1 MTWTIEAVHEAPV
14 TPAAVFA
21 LYADPDTWSR
31 WGHNATW
38 ARATEPLREG
48 AIVEVRAGYGKVY
61 PCRVRR
67 FEPDRAL
74 ELVVRPPGMTI
85 VNVYEVAPAGIHGT
99 DSRIRHAFEITGPMG
114 VFARV
119 VGLGR
124 VYRRKLAA
132 EAEAVARLAAGED
145 PGTPARTITAPE
157 AALHGLE
164 RQAGAG
170 RWEDAPADASA
181 SEPR

>member
-14 TPAAVFA
+14 SSAEVFA
-21 LYADPDTWSR
+21 LYAEPATWSR

-67 FEPDRAL
+67 FERDRAL

-85 VNVYEVAPAGIHGT
+85 VNVYEVAPAGT
-99 DSRIRHAFEITGPMG
+99 NSDASRIRHAFEITGPMG
-114 VFARV
+114 VLARA

-132 EAEAVARLAAGED
+132 ETEAVARLAAGAD
-145 PGTPARTITAPE
+145 PGTPTRTITAPE

-164 RQAGAG
+164 RRAGTG
-170 RWEDAPADASA
+170 TWEDAQPDGSA
-181 SEPR
+181 SDSG